1 MKKTLSVTAFILVLV
16 FCMAPVVLASELY
29 YPVIDEAELL
39 TNSQRNEL
47 IDRAEALLEKYNCEI
62 VIVTVSDMEEYGFN
76 DAFKFVTY
84 IDDEF
89 DFGYGNNR
97 SYLILFLSMADRD
110 YWLEPYGDA
119 ETVFTKHGIDTML
132 DKHILPLLKN
142 NNFYDAFSVYL
153 DKSEEYLIMARDG
166 APFDRD
172 TDPAARTT
180 DFLIKL
186 AVTIIIPILIAL
198 VICSIWKRQM
208 KTAVL
213 AKTADNYIP
222 PGGFN
227 LTRQSDD
234 FLYRTTTRRKIQSSS
249 SGSSFG
255 GSRGRGG
262 KF

>member
-1 MKKTLSVTAFILVLV
+1 MKKLFIIIMFVLILALSA
-16 FCMAPVVLASELY
+16 APAVLASDKY
-29 YPVIDEAELL
+29 YPIIDEAELL
-39 TNSQRNEL
+39 TNAQRQEL
-47 IDRAEALLEKYNCEI
+47 IDRAEAILEKYQCET
-62 VIVTVSDMEEYGFN
+62 VIVTVSDMGDYGFS
-76 DAFKFVTY
+76 DTYKFVTY

-89 DFGYGNNR
+89 DFGYGSDR

-110 YWLEPYGDA
+110 YRLEPFGYA
-119 ETVFTKHGIDTML
+119 ETAFTKHGIDTML

-142 NNFYDAFSVYL
+142 NDFYGAFSVYL
-153 DKSEEYLIMARDG
+153 DKAEEYLIMARDG

-172 TDPAARTT
+172 TDPAAKTT
-180 DFLIKL
+180 DFLVKL
-186 AVTIIIPILIAL
+186 AVTIIVPILIAL
-198 VICSIWKRQM
+198 LLCTIWKRQM

-213 AKTADNYIP
+213 ATTADNYIP

-234 FLYRTTTRRKIQSSS
+234 FLYRTTTRRKVQSSS
-249 SGSSFG
+249 PG